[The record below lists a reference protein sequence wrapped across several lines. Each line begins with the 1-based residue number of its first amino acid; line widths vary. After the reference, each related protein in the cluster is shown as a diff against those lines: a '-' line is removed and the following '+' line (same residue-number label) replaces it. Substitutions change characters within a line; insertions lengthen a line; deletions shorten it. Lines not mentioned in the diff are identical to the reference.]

1 LAGERVVPMSSSFR
15 RRRVL
20 LVVVGLLVVALVAA
34 GVAFW
39 WVVIRDTRPR
49 FVVDKVD
56 DGLRV
61 EWVSTTVTGAE
72 FTGTYRLTNTTG
84 EDVWLPT
91 GSGAVPDSAGG
102 YALGRVF
109 LPLDDAKDWLT
120 PPMISVSRLGA
131 GESREFT
138 FSYARPFALTL
149 RYLEEPEETVN
160 PSTVRLCVGYVRT
173 SDLGGNQPRKS
184 ERSSER
190 PEMSAEAGFRLQHVS
205 CSELIDVE

>member
-1 LAGERVVPMSSSFR
+1 MSGTR

-20 LVVVGLLVVALVAA
+20 LVVVGLLVVAVVAA
-34 GVAFW
+34 GVVFW

-49 FVVDKVD
+49 FVVDEMD
-56 DGLRV
+56 NGLQV
-61 EWVSTTVTGAE
+61 EWVSTTATDAE
-72 FTGTYRLTNTTG
+72 FTGTYRVINMTG

-109 LPLDDAKDWLT
+109 LPLDDAKLWVT
-120 PPMISVSRLGA
+120 PPMISAFRLGA

-138 FSYARPFALTL
+138 FSYARPFGLTL

-160 PSTVRLCVGYVRT
+160 PATVRLCLGYISA
-173 SDLGGNQPRKS
+173 SDLHNDPDPS
-184 ERSSER
+184 EDLELGVMRAFE
-190 PEMSAEAGFRLQHVS
+190 LQHVS
-205 CSELIDVE
+205 CSESIDVE